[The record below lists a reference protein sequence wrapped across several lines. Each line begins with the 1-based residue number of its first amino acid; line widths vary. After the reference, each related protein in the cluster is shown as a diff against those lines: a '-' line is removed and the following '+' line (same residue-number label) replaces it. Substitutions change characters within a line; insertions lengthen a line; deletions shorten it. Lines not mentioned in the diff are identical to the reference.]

1 LLTVIFCSELG
12 YYFFYSLQYIQLKQQ
27 VEKELMANL
36 PVDKLVIIEL
46 DKNIHRINWEEAGRE
61 FYLDGQLYDVQK
73 KVIKKGK
80 TILYCLNDIKE
91 EQLLKEMGNAAHHG
105 NDKQQNKFSFKIAND
120 YCLIENTEKI
130 SAPSKELPQ
139 YFFHFN
145 ETDLPAAKE
154 IIVPPPRS

>member
-1 LLTVIFCSELG
+1 MEL
-12 YYFFYSLQYIQLKQQ
+12 
-27 VEKELMANL
+27 ELRAKL
-36 PVDKLVIIEL
+36 PKDKLVIIEL
-46 DKNIHRINWEEAGRE
+46 DKNSHRIKWEEEGKE

-91 EQLLKEMGNAAHHG
+91 EQLLKEMSNAAHPG
-105 NDKQQNKFSFKIAND
+105 SDKQQNKFSFKIASD

-130 SAPSKELPQ
+130 STPSKELPQ